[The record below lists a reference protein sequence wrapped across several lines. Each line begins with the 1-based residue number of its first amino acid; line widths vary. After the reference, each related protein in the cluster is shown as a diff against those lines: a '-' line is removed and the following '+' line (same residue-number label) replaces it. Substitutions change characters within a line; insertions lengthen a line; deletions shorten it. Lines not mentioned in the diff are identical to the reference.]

1 MTIIETSLLRIC
13 LADMDEDILFAEL
26 KTTARIDL
34 EAAHRI
40 VSDRLNASAYRK
52 HYLVA
57 DASNARQVSG
67 DAMRFLQSADGGMKN
82 ILGAAIIAS
91 NPVSALFANIF
102 IKKPKDFP
110 ARFFSNKRDA
120 LAWIRVCRQKH
131 LALHSTT

>member
-1 MTIIETSLLRIC
+1 MSSISVSPVSFC
-13 LADMDEDILFAEL
+13 VADMADDILFAEF
-26 KTTARIDL
+26 KNVARIDL
-34 EAAHRI
+34 HVAHQL
-40 VSDRLNASAYRK
+40 VSERLALTQQKK
-52 HYLVA
+52 HYIVA
-57 DASNARQVSG
+57 DASNVRHVTSE
-67 DAMRFLQSADGGMKN
+67 AMKFFESKDGGMKN